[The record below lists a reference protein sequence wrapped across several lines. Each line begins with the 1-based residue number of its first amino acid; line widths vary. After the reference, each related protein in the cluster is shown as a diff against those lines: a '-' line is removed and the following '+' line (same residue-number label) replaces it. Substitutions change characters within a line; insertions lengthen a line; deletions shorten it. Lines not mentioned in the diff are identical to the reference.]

1 MTDKEYESTLTE
13 LMALVDDRIVKYY
26 KEHQELAGEIE
37 YLTQWNLIEDLK
49 EAIKYQHGYFKNK
62 KGEYRFLKGIEVTN
76 DVSNLCR
83 MGFNGE
89 DRGVWVHY
97 CEVDNR
103 RVIYNDVPVSVF
115 TYWLTPTCVDA
126 ESLFEPT
133 TKEDF
138 DEQVKKT
145 VNNIISDYNEKRPA
159 QEYLDFLNGWNDLY
173 AKVKSEYNENEE
185 MREAFKNRLTDLDGI
200 EKKEESND

>member
-1 MTDKEYESTLTE
+1 MTDKEFQERLTE
-13 LMALVDDRIVKYY
+13 MYVLTDPRVIDYY
-26 KEHQELAGEIE
+26 KQNSELCNEIQ
-37 YLTQWNLIEDLK
+37 YLTQWKLEIDL
-49 EAIKYQHGYFKNK
+49 EAAIKLQHGYFKNK

-97 CEVDNR
+97 CEVDDKH
-103 RVIYNDVPVSVF
+103 VIYNDVPVHTF
-115 TYWLTPTCVDA
+115 TYWMNPNCVDA

-145 VNNIISDYNEKRPA
+145 VQNIISDYQEKRDA
-159 QEYLDFLNGWNDLY
+159 KEYLDFLNGWNDLCNQIR
-173 AKVKSEYNENEE
+173 KEYTEDEE
-185 MREAFKNRLTDLDGI
+185 MRKIGEQRLLKTDGYEI
-200 EKKEESND
+200 QEEL